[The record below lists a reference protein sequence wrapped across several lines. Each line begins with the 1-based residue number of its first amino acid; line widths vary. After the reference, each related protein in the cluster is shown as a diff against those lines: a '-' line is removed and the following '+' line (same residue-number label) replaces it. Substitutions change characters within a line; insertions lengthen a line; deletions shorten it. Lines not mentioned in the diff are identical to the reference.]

1 MNFSNFASAPII
13 KYSPAPGDVHVNQPL
28 SNIVTA
34 YLQNPAH
41 FVASNVFANVPTS
54 KQSDIYYKFDR
65 SYFNRSEMGLR
76 APGAESRGAN
86 FSVNT
91 SDPFYC
97 AVSAVHVDI
106 PEQVRENT
114 DSVINLDRAIAEFL
128 ARQALIYKEKIWASK
143 YFKSGVWGT
152 DKDVNWSGNSDD
164 PIVNIR
170 AGRTTVLQN
179 TGYEP
184 NILVLGKK
192 VYDVL
197 ADNPDIIARVD
208 SGQTAGLP
216 AMAGS
221 NRILEAMKALF
232 EVDEIYVMKAIQ
244 NTGVE
249 GAAESSSFIGGD
261 HALLAYK
268 APIPTIM
275 MPSAGYTFNW
285 TGFGGAGPA
294 GSRIRKFYLDK
305 ENSDRYEIEMAFD
318 CSLVASDLGYF
329 FPNAIS

>member
-13 KYSPAPGDVHVNQPL
+13 KHSPSPGDVHVNQPL
-28 SNIVTA
+28 TNVVTA

-41 FVASNVFANVPTS
+41 FVASSVFANVPTP
-54 KQSDIYYKFDR
+54 KQSDVYYKFDR
-65 SYFNRSEMGLR
+65 SYFNRSEMAVR
-76 APGAESRGAN
+76 APGTESRGAS
-86 FSVNT
+86 FGIST

-97 AVSAVHVDI
+97 PVAAVHYDI
-106 PEQVRENT
+106 PEEVRKNS
-114 DSVINLDRAIAEFL
+114 DSMLNMDRAISEFL
-128 ARQALIYKEKIWASK
+128 ARQALIYKEKIWANK

-152 DKDVNWSGNSDD
+152 DKAVNWAGTSDD

-184 NILVLGKK
+184 NILVLGRK
-192 VYDVL
+192 VYDTL
-197 ADNPDIIARVD
+197 ADNADIVARVD
-208 SGQTAGLP
+208 AGQTPGGP
-216 AMAGS
+216 ALGGK
-221 NRILEAMKALF
+221 NRVLEAMKALF
-232 EVDEIYVMKAIQ
+232 EVDEIYIMNAIE
-244 NTGVE
+244 NTGKE
-249 GAAESSSFIGGD
+249 GASESSSFIGGD

-268 APIPTIM
+268 APVPAIM

-294 GSRIRKFYLDK
+294 GARIRKFYLDK
-305 ENSDRYEIEMAFD
+305 ENADRYELEMAFD

-329 FPNAIS
+329 FPSAIS